1 MRTNKDRSL
10 LLVVAL
16 ILCICVLAAS
26 CTVKET
32 GECSSREYQI
42 ELYNDSTVIYDGERK
57 VGVLLFDSTQ
67 AFDKL
72 MIKDNE

>member
-10 LLVVAL
+10 LWVVAL
-16 ILCICVLAAS
+16 ILCICVLASS

-32 GECSSREYQI
+32 GECNSREYQI